1 MTATRLSKAATIVL
15 IAAWLVAVFF
25 LWRTKVPDLSLPHL
39 DPRDYFPAAQLH
51 RAVHYSDVAR
61 LLYLAGVAAQL
72 AVLVVFALFARPLAR
87 GFALGEI
94 GTGIM
99 LAVAVN
105 LFVWAT
111 ALPLGIAG
119 HWWDSRY
126 GLTKRSYGSFVAQ
139 QAVGLLVQTATVA
152 IVLAMI
158 MLIARRFRRNW
169 WLVVAPL
176 FAAVG
181 AVFVVVT
188 AVLAASGAHPIRD
201 RQVAAAARQLSRRE
215 GVAGTK
221 IRVENVGGTTR
232 AVNAETIG
240 LGPTT
245 VVVLWD
251 TLFHAKLSDRAIE
264 FVTAHELGHAA
275 RRHLWKGLGWGLV
288 FTLPLTFLLA
298 EATRRR
304 GGIDRG
310 EVVPYALLVAAVL
323 GLAATPL
330 QNIVSRRYEAEA
342 DWMAL
347 QATRDPAAGREAFRS
362 FTRVDLAAPNPPLW
376 SYVALDDHPT
386 VMQRLA
392 MTRAWATREKA
403 RTGVRSRAG
412 S

>member
-15 IAAWLVAVFF
+15 IAAWLAAVFF

-39 DPRDYFPAAQLH
+39 DPRDYVPAAQVH
-51 RAVHYSDVAR
+51 RAVRYSDVAR
-61 LLYLAGVAAQL
+61 LLYLGGVAVQL
-72 AVLVVFALFARPLAR
+72 AVLIVLALFARPLAR

-94 GTGIM
+94 GTGVM
-99 LAVAVN
+99 LAVAAN
-105 LFVWAT
+105 LFIWAT

-119 HWWDSRY
+119 QWWDSRY
-126 GLTKRSYGSFVAQ
+126 GLTKRSYGSFVTQ

-169 WLVVAPL
+169 WLIVAPL

-181 AVFVVVT
+181 AVFVIVT
-188 AVLAASGAHPIRD
+188 AVLAVSGGHPIRD
-201 RQVAAAARQLSRRE
+201 PQVAAAAKQLSRRE

-221 IRVENVGGTTR
+221 IRVENVSSTTR

-330 QNIVSRRYEAEA
+330 QNVVSRRYEAEA

-347 QATRDPAAGREAFRS
+347 QATHDPAAGREAFRS
-362 FTRVDLAAPNPPLW
+362 FTRVDLAPPNPPLW

-392 MTRAWATREKA
+392 MIRAWATREKTRA
-403 RTGVRSRAG
+403 GRPSRAG